1 MHPLPLARAAMSVK
15 ERLRLQAGEALAP
28 VRKLLCGHPSLEE
41 AVADES
47 ASFRKA
53 LGRAADDAERARRR
67 EQRRRRL
74 EKLWVKPNADQ
85 TQRRLAVEGA
95 DCLLIAGHVEPT
107 HTLRAVWPLVK
118 PGASFAVFCEVVEP
132 LVSLMHDMQ
141 TAGDAVRLQISS
153 SWCREYQVL
162 PQRTHP
168 EMTMNADGGFVLSGV
183 KLADPAPRRRKA
195 AEVDDRKGR
204 KRMRR

>member
-1 MHPLPLARAAMSVK
+1 
-15 ERLRLQAGEALAP
+15 
-28 VRKLLCGHPSLEE
+28 
-41 AVADES
+41 
-47 ASFRKA
+47 
-53 LGRAADDAERARRR
+53 
-67 EQRRRRL
+67 
-74 EKLWVKPNADQ
+74 
-85 TQRRLAVEGA
+85 
-95 DCLLIAGHVEPT
+95 
-107 HTLRAVWPLVK
+107 
-118 PGASFAVFCEVVEP
+118 
-132 LVSLMHDMQ
+132 MHDMQ